1 MNMET
6 ELRTGAWYEDRVLEL
21 PTPENWQVT
30 THRPVTPRP
39 LVDEEIRGAIARPV
53 GQARIRELCRGKRR
67 PVVVVDDLNRP
78 TPAARVLPFLLEEF
92 RAAGIEA
99 TGVTIVMAT
108 GTHGAPPE
116 GGLARKVGPEAALS
130 CRLIVHDDRMR
141 GARIGTTSVGT
152 PVIVDREV
160 AAADFLVGVG
170 GIYPNYTAGYGGGA
184 KLALGVLAR
193 RSIAHLHYR
202 HEAAGWGAAA
212 AVNPFRRDVEE
223 AARLIGLETQVALQV
238 DARREVIRAVSGAP
252 GRFYDAEVEFAR
264 RTFAAPGPGDA
275 DVVISNTY
283 PGDTSLTFV
292 KMKGSTPLVLAKPG
306 ATRILVGSGSEGTGY
321 HGLFPVFNPP
331 RLYRQQARF
340 RELSV
345 LRPEEIARRAARKGA
360 RLALKALGRRGGTAS
375 AAPERSPG
383 NPVWLYRPGRHD
395 APAPAGTGELRVSA
409 SWDDVCAA
417 VEREQG
423 TGRLKVVVY
432 ACAPLQ
438 WIDLERPAEGFG
450 LAAASSGR
458 EH

>member
-1 MNMET
+1 MET

-21 PTPENWQVT
+21 PAPASWRVR
-30 THRPVTPRP
+30 THWPRTPRP
-39 LVDEEIRGAIARPV
+39 LGDEEIRGAIARPV
-53 GQARIRELCRGKRR
+53 GQARIRDLCRGKRR
-67 PVVVVDDLNRP
+67 PVIIVDDLNRP
-78 TPAARVLPFLLEEF
+78 TPAGRVLPSVLEEF

-99 TGVTIVMAT
+99 AGVSIVMAT

-116 GGLARKVGPEAALS
+116 GGFARKVGPEAARA
-130 CRLIVHDDRMR
+130 CRLIVHDDRKR
-141 GARIGTTSVGT
+141 GVRVGRTSFGT

-202 HEAAGWGAAA
+202 HEAVGWGS
-212 AVNPFRRDVEE
+212 VGGDNPFRRDVEE
-223 AARLIGLETQVALQV
+223 AARLVGLQTQVVLQV
-238 DARREVIRAVSGAP
+238 DARCEVIRAVSGASA
-252 GRFYDAEVEFAR
+252 RFYDAEVEFAR
-264 RTFAAPGPGDA
+264 GAFAAPGPGDA

-292 KMKGSTPLVLAKPG
+292 KMKGFTPLVLAKPG
-306 ATRILVGSGSEGTGY
+306 ATRILIGSGSEGAGY

-331 RLYRQQARF
+331 RHYRQQARL

-345 LRPEEIARRAARKGA
+345 LRPEEIARRAARKGV
-360 RLALKALGRRGGTAS
+360 RLALRALGRPRTP
-375 AAPERSPG
+375 AACGVPEESPM
-383 NPVWLYRPGRHD
+383 NQVWLYRPGRHET
-395 APAPAGTGELRVSA
+395 PAPAETGELRVSS
-409 SWDDVCAA
+409 SWEDVCSA

-423 TGRLKVVVY
+423 KRTLNVVVY

-438 WIDLERPAEGFG
+438 WIDLERPAESSEI
-450 LAAASSGR
+450 AAANGGR
-458 EH
+458 ER